1 MTLNY
6 ISVGWYIVENK
17 NEYCK
22 KCGRALSSDEIAIT
36 KKLIN
41 RGTTTYYC
49 IHCLS
54 EAFEVKQ
61 EDIQEK
67 IQYYKEIGCTLFK

>member
-1 MTLNY
+1 MTVNY

-22 KCGRALSSDEIAIT
+22 KCGRALSSDEI
-36 KKLIN
+36 